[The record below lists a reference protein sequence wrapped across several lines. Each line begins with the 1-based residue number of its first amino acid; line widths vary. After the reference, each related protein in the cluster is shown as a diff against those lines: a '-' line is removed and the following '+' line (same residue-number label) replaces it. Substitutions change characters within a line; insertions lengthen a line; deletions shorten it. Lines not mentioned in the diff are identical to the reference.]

1 MPWYPGSDGRS
12 VTNFWDGQHWLI
24 SLTNDHLMLDGQW
37 IALSDITQVAY
48 WNRTIIGVP
57 GPANN
62 YGSGMHTHRGF
73 CVKDIRGNDCTL
85 NFDNP
90 VARDVPENEVAWRG
104 LADISRRFIE
114 PLVAQRVLASL
125 RAGVEYTIDD
135 GGCFITL
142 SNSGFR
148 GKVFRAKA
156 YSWADF
162 YHVEVNA
169 AFNNMSPSKNHG
181 QARVWAQTGEKRK
194 TRLVTGLDTTVPN
207 AVVLA
212 TLMPMCAQAFATR
225 IV

>member
-1 MPWYPGSDGRS
+1 MPWYPGPDGHYITS
-12 VTNFWDGQHWLI
+12 FWDGQRWAI
-24 SLTNDHLMLDGQW
+24 SLTNDHLTLQGQW
-37 IALSDITQVAY
+37 IAFSDITQVAY

-62 YGSGMHTHRGF
+62 YGSGMYIYRGF
-73 CVKDIRGNDCTL
+73 SVNDSRGNNYTL

-90 VARDVPENEVAWRG
+90 VARDVPENETAWRG

-114 PLVAQRVLASL
+114 PQVSHRILGSL
-125 RAGVEYTIDD
+125 REGEEYTIDD
-135 GGCFITL
+135 GGCFIAL
-142 SNSGFR
+142 SSSGFR
-148 GKVFRAKA
+148 GKVFRTKA
-156 YSWADF
+156 FSWSDF

-169 AFNNMSPSKNHG
+169 AFNNMSPGKNHG
-181 QARVWAQTGEKRK
+181 QARVWAQVGEKRK

-212 TLMPMCAQAFATR
+212 TLMPMCAAAFATQ